1 MQGNTNHSDH
11 SKYIYSNYTQGM
23 MAYRPLGL
31 QTSFGDHVHF
41 ALLDDVM
48 ELVTCIC
55 EGSDL
60 DLPTSSI
67 HQVKAEDLPFTA
79 GIGVPPDGALD

>member
-1 MQGNTNHSDH
+1 
-11 SKYIYSNYTQGM
+11 

-41 ALLDDVM
+41 ALLDDVV
-48 ELVTCIC
+48 ELVTRVC

-67 HQVKAEDLPFTA
+67 HQVKAEDLAFTA
-79 GIGVPPDGALD
+79 GIGIPPDSALD